1 MILSVNSC
9 RDYIKAKEKKI
20 DCMFNFLF
28 KQLVEVI
35 NENKLLKVKFDQLET
50 KLLDIE
56 RG

>member
-1 MILSVNSC
+1 MNSC
-9 RDYIKAKEKKI
+9 CDYIKAKEKKI
-20 DCMFNFLF
+20 DSMFNSLF